1 MGKVKREISI
11 GSRTIG
17 GGRPIAIQSMT
28 NTVTADIDST
38 VRQIRVLTAAGCEII
53 RVTVPDWESA
63 AALGKIKQQINI
75 PIVAD
80 IHFDHR
86 LAVASIENGADKI
99 RINPGNIGGREKVA
113 EVVKAAKERNI
124 PIRVGVNS
132 GSLSREL
139 YEKYGGATVKAMM
152 EDLDRQVTMI
162 EDMDYRNLV
171 IAAKSSD
178 ILNMVAINRVM
189 HERYDYP
196 IHIGLTEAGTVF
208 SGTIKSSAALAIL
221 LEEGIGDTIRYSLT
235 ADPVNEVEAAKVLL
249 RALGLYKK
257 GVNIISCPTCG
268 RTKVDIIYIANE
280 LEKRTRDLEI
290 SLDVAVM
297 GCGVNGPNEARHAD
311 LGIAGGSDGALL
323 FKKGEIIKKVTADEA
338 LDELMVL
345 INGFNRGD

>member
-113 EVVKAAKERNI
+113 
-124 PIRVGVNS
+124 
-132 GSLSREL
+132 
-139 YEKYGGATVKAMM
+139 
-152 EDLDRQVTMI
+152 
-162 EDMDYRNLV
+162 
-171 IAAKSSD
+171 
-178 ILNMVAINRVM
+178 
-189 HERYDYP
+189 
-196 IHIGLTEAGTVF
+196 
-208 SGTIKSSAALAIL
+208 
-221 LEEGIGDTIRYSLT
+221 
-235 ADPVNEVEAAKVLL
+235 
-249 RALGLYKK
+249 
-257 GVNIISCPTCG
+257 
-268 RTKVDIIYIANE
+268 
-280 LEKRTRDLEI
+280 
-290 SLDVAVM
+290 
-297 GCGVNGPNEARHAD
+297 
-311 LGIAGGSDGALL
+311 
-323 FKKGEIIKKVTADEA
+323 
-338 LDELMVL
+338 
-345 INGFNRGD
+345 